1 MKVTNKKDKLKLLPK
16 LLEFEQWVMEMPIDA
31 FIDAAWTDAAIRVAV
46 LPGGFVI
53 GDVVYATTTHSKGVT
68 YTYGCA
74 GKITGRADPP
84 HQDSKV
90 EVRWDKSGSK
100 VDMEV
105 FQVSKSVPGVLPGG
119 YNANEVVYATTT
131 HSNGE
136 MYTTGCTGKVNG
148 RAGGI

>member
-1 MKVTNKKDKLKLLPK
+1 
-16 LLEFEQWVMEMPIDA
+16 MEMPIDA

-53 GDVVYATTTHSKGVT
+53 GDVVYATTTHSKGVN
-68 YTYGCA
+68 TYGCA
-74 GKITGRADPP
+74 GKSLAERTLRIKIRR
-84 HQDSKV
+84 SKSMGQ
-90 EVRWDKSGSK
+90 ERLESRH
-100 VDMEV
+100 EV

-136 MYTTGCTGKVNG
+136 VNNRLHGQVNG
-148 RAGGI
+148 RADPPNESTWRLNGTTAASG